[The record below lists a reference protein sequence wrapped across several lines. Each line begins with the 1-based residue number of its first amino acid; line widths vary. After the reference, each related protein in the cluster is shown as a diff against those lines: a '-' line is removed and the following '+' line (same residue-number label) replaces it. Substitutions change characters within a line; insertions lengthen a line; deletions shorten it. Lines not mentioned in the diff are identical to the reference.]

1 MTPTS
6 SDKASNERADRSQLM
21 LAYLCIATEKA
32 ASLET
37 KVEVLDRFRLAD
49 TDIAT
54 VCGVKIQSVRN
65 ARQVLRKHGPKGK
78 KAK

>member
-1 MTPTS
+1 MKRAE
-6 SDKASNERADRSQLM
+6 KAPKEPADRGHLM

-37 KVEVLDRFRLAD
+37 KVEILDRFKLAD
-49 TDIAT
+49 TDIAN
-54 VCGVKIQSVRN
+54 VCGVKVQSVRN
-65 ARQVLRKHGPKGK
+65 ARQVLRKHGPKSK